1 MRRIIQDKQLLI
13 RRIFLM
19 CYDLLAVFAASILAL
34 LVRFDFHIMNVP
46 SEYLDEVWRT
56 IPYMAIVTLVI
67 FWFLRLY
74 SSLWSYAGALEMMY
88 VVSAC
93 VLDAITNAALILVR
107 NWGDMFPVPRSF
119 YVLYG
124 IFLFILVM
132 GCRYSYR
139 GLRVLRN
146 MHRAGVYR
154 RNVLVIGAGDAGNQI
169 IKEISNSRYVR
180 KKVVGVIDDDRN
192 KIGNYIH
199 GAKVVGDRNDIL
211 AKVQELHVHEI
222 IIAMPSANQKQI
234 KEILDICK
242 DTGCTLKRLPG
253 IYQLVNGDVSV
264 SKLKDVDVNDLLGR
278 DPVSVDLQS
287 IMDYVSGKVVM
298 VTGGGGSIGS
308 ELCRQIAAHKPKLL
322 IIVDIYEN
330 TTYDVQNELKVKF
343 PELNLVVLIA
353 SVRNTN
359 RMNWIFEH
367 YKPEIIYHAAAH
379 KHVPLM
385 EDSPNEAIK
394 NNVLGT
400 WKIVQAADRYGVKK
414 FVMISS
420 DKAVNPTNIMG
431 ASKRICEMIIQTYN
445 RRSKT
450 DFVAVRFGN
459 VLGSNGSVIP
469 LFQKQIERGGP
480 EAVSL
485 VLQAGAYAKGG
496 EIFVLDMG
504 EPIKILDLAKN
515 LILLSGHKPDED
527 IHIVFTGLRPG
538 EKLYEE
544 MLMDEEGLQDTAN
557 KLIHIGKPI
566 ELDEAKFMQQLEDL
580 KEYVVTEPDDIRE
593 VVKKIVPTYYPETS
607 DPNDAVRNDQ

>member
-1 MRRIIQDKQLLI
+1 MIKLTFFVNLQHYSLDFVDRIRIMRYSIKKDLNWKRRLEEKKVAPAIIDGNNKMKRIIQDKQLLI

-19 CYDLLAVFAASILAL
+19 CYDMLAVFAASILAL
-34 LVRFDFHIMNVP
+34 LVRFDFHIMSVP
-46 SEYLDEVWRT
+46 PEYLDEVWRT
-56 IPYMAIVTLVI
+56 IPYMVVMTLII
-67 FWFLRLY
+67 FWVLRLY

-93 VLDAITNAALILVR
+93 VLDAIVNAALILIR

-146 MHRAGVYR
+146 MRRAGVYR

-211 AKVQELHVHEI
+211 DKVQELHVHEI

-242 DTGCTLKRLPG
+242 ETGCTLKRLPG

-431 ASKRICEMIIQTYN
+431 VS
-445 RRSKT
+445 
-450 DFVAVRFGN
+450 VR
-459 VLGSNGSVIP
+459 
-469 LFQKQIERGGP
+469 
-480 EAVSL
+480 
-485 VLQAGAYAKGG
+485 
-496 EIFVLDMG
+496 
-504 EPIKILDLAKN
+504 
-515 LILLSGHKPDED
+515 
-527 IHIVFTGLRPG
+527 
-538 EKLYEE
+538 
-544 MLMDEEGLQDTAN
+544 
-557 KLIHIGKPI
+557 
-566 ELDEAKFMQQLEDL
+566 
-580 KEYVVTEPDDIRE
+580 
-593 VVKKIVPTYYPETS
+593 
-607 DPNDAVRNDQ
+607 